1 MNYQQSTKDNNTV
14 FWIEISRIS
23 PNPNQP
29 RKEFNEEQLK
39 ELAESIKQYGIL
51 QPLLVVRRE
60 EENENGTNVHYEL
73 IAGERRLR
81 AAKLAGLL
89 QAPVIIRKEP
99 AEKVKLE
106 IALIENVQREDLN
119 SIEKAIAFKRL
130 SEEFKMKHSE
140 IAKKIGKSRVHVT
153 NTIRILNLPE
163 EMKQAISE
171 GRMSEAHG
179 RSLLMLAEKPED
191 QQMLYKDILYQGLNT
206 REAEKIS
213 RRIAYHKA
221 RKQEGLPFNEETRV
235 LENQLT
241 NLLGTRVFIDRQ
253 GDNGKIMIDF
263 NSVKHL
269 KSLFELIAK
278 AKEKN
283 IFGEDSLSELKEAL
297 INQEENQK
305 ANADIILNEFPETI
319 NAFGISSEIAKNEI
333 INPIINSDKINP
345 DESLKKEVEDIL
357 KETNED
363 VLNKSEE
370 KNELTSQNNFLAEW
384 GKKEILNEENAA
396 ATEKNDDLNEV
407 IDEIT
412 AAREKEKQEEII
424 IKAAE
429 DKNEL
434 PKTDD
439 LNMDILAS

>member
-1 MNYQQSTKDNNTV
+1 MNYQQTIKDNNTI
-14 FWIEISRIS
+14 FWIEVSKIN

-39 ELAESIKQYGIL
+39 ELSESIKQYGIL
-51 QPLLVVRRE
+51 QPLLVARRE
-60 EENENGTNVHYEL
+60 EENEGGVNVHYEL

-89 QAPVIIRKEP
+89 QAPVIIRKES

-106 IALIENVQREDLN
+106 LALIENVQREDLN
-119 SIEKAIAFKRL
+119 AVEKAIAFKRL
-130 SEEFKMKHSE
+130 SEDFKMKHSE

-153 NTIRILNLPE
+153 NTMRILNLPE

-171 GRMSEAHG
+171 GRISEAHG
-179 RSLLMLAEKPED
+179 RSLLMLTEKPED

-241 NLLGTRVFIDRQ
+241 NLLGTRVFIDRK

-269 KSLFELIAK
+269 KSLFEIIAK

-283 IFGEDSLSELKEAL
+283 IFNEDGFTELKEVFAE
-297 INQEENQK
+297 NEENTDYQTDK
-305 ANADIILNEFPETI
+305 PIYQTNTQNENISLKKFPETI
-319 NAFGISSEIAKNEI
+319 NAFAVSSKIITNETINLNPNETNHSDLINEVDEI
-333 INPIINSDKINP
+333 IKKTKLPNPLSEKTIK
-345 DESLKKEVEDIL
+345 
-357 KETNED
+357 TNEEKILTEE
-363 VLNKSEE
+363 LN
-370 KNELTSQNNFLAEW
+370 T
-384 GKKEILNEENAA
+384 KK
-396 ATEKNDDLNEV
+396 DDLNEV
-407 IDEIT
+407 IDEI
-412 AAREKEKQEEII
+412 ADAEREKENQEKITTEEKKEI
-424 IKAAE
+424 
-429 DKNEL
+429 
-434 PKTDD
+434 PKTND
-439 LNMDILAS
+439 LNNSNTIIS

>member
-14 FWIEISRIS
+14 FWIEISKIS

-81 AAKLAGLL
+81 AAKLAGLS

-99 AEKVKLE
+99 AERVKLE
-106 IALIENVQREDLN
+106 LALIENVQREDLN

-171 GRMSEAHG
+171 GRISEAHG

-221 RKQEGLPFNEETRV
+221 RKQEGLPFNEETRI

-263 NSVKHL
+263 NSVSHL
-269 KSLFELIAK
+269 KNLFELIAK

-283 IFGEDSLSELKEAL
+283 IFNENGFTELKETL
-297 INQEENQK
+297 VGQEESQDEK
-305 ANADIILNEFPETI
+305 PVLNEFPEII
-319 NAFGISSEIAKNEI
+319 NALAVKNEI
-333 INPIINSDKINP
+333 INPVINSSENANPDKLLQKEIDSIINKTNPYSDQTNEADKK
-345 DESLKKEVEDIL
+345 DGESNIQNVLIEPKENL
-357 KETNED
+357 NETN
-363 VLNKSEE
+363 
-370 KNELTSQNNFLAEW
+370 
-384 GKKEILNEENAA
+384 
-396 ATEKNDDLNEV
+396 ATIAEKNDDLNEI

-412 AAREKEKQEEII
+412 AARKKENQEEIV
-424 IKAAE
+424 IKASE
-429 DKNEL
+429 EENET

-439 LNMDILAS
+439 LNMNILAS

>member
-1 MNYQQSTKDNNTV
+1 MNYQQSAKDNNTV
-14 FWIEISRIS
+14 FWIEISRIN

-29 RKEFNEEQLK
+29 RKEFNEELLK

-106 IALIENVQREDLN
+106 LALIENVQREDLN

-163 EMKQAISE
+163 EMRQAISE

-179 RSLLMLAEKPED
+179 RSLLMLTEKPED

-283 IFGEDSLSELKEAL
+283 IFGEDNLNELKEAL
-297 INQEENQK
+297 VGQEEIQK
-305 ANADIILNEFPETI
+305 TNTNIILNEFPEIIT
-319 NAFGISSEIAKNEI
+319 ALGISSEIAKNEI
-333 INPIINSDKINP
+333 INPVVISNELHNTENEINENVLIT
-345 DESLKKEVEDIL
+345 KEEDI
-357 KETNED
+357 EP
-363 VLNKSEE
+363 V
-370 KNELTSQNNFLAEW
+370 SQNKFLAEW
-384 GKKEILNEENAA
+384 KEKENLNEANAA
-396 ATEKNDDLNEV
+396 DKEKNDDLNEI
-407 IDEIT
+407 IDEKAI
-412 AAREKEKQEEII
+412 AREKEKQEEII
-424 IKAAE
+424 ATE
-429 DKNEL
+429 KNEL

-439 LNMDILAS
+439 LNNSNTIIS